1 MLKTRFTE
9 LVGVEHPIVQGGMQW
24 VGRAE
29 LVAAVANAGALGFI
43 TALTQ
48 PTPEDL
54 TKEIARCRGLTDKP
68 FGVNLTILPSIK
80 PPPYAEYRQAIIESG
95 IKVVETAGNKP
106 QEHVTEF
113 KKHGVVVVH
122 KCTSVRHALSAERMG
137 VDAISIDGFE
147 CAGHP
152 GEDDTPGLI
161 LIPVAADK
169 LKIPLIASGGVG
181 DGRGLVAALALGA
194 EGINMGTR
202 FMCTRE
208 SPIHQLIKEKIV
220 ANDERETELIFRT
233 MRNTSRV
240 ARNAVST
247 KVVAMEKEG
256 ATFEQVRDL
265 VAGARGKTKGHGR
278 GGAGGAGT
286 VLGMEW
292 AGEIAEVG
300 PQAKGVKPG
309 DKVMGSGGAA
319 FAEYTLA
326 DHGRLFRTP
335 SNMNFVDAATLPVA
349 LATMHNAVVTNGALQ
364 PGQSVLIQGA
374 SSGVGLMALQIAKLK
389 GAGLVIGSSTDAVRR
404 GRLKDFGADLA
415 VDSSDPGWVDQVLKA
430 TGGEGVD
437 LIVDQVSGKVA
448 TQNLA
453 ATRIKGRIVNVGRLG
468 GTHAD
473 FNFDLHAARRIN
485 YIGVT
490 FRTRSIE
497 EIREIFDEVRKD
509 IWPAVESRKLQLP
522 IDKVFAFDD
531 IGRAFEHMEANR
543 HLGKIVVTL

>member
-1 MLKTRFTE
+1 MRAYVYGANGPVITDVAKPAPDGTQV
-9 LVGVEHPIVQGGMQW
+9 LVRVRACGLNRADLGM
-24 VGRAE
+24 
-29 LVAAVANAGALGFI
+29 
-43 TALTQ
+43 
-48 PTPEDL
+48 
-54 TKEIARCRGLTDKP
+54 
-68 FGVNLTILPSIK
+68 
-80 PPPYAEYRQAIIESG
+80 
-95 IKVVETAGNKP
+95 
-106 QEHVTEF
+106 
-113 KKHGVVVVH
+113 
-122 KCTSVRHALSAERMG
+122 
-137 VDAISIDGFE
+137 
-147 CAGHP
+147 
-152 GEDDTPGLI
+152 
-161 LIPVAADK
+161 
-169 LKIPLIASGGVG
+169 
-181 DGRGLVAALALGA
+181 
-194 EGINMGTR
+194 
-202 FMCTRE
+202 
-208 SPIHQLIKEKIV
+208 
-220 ANDERETELIFRT
+220 
-233 MRNTSRV
+233 
-240 ARNAVST
+240 
-247 KVVAMEKEG
+247 
-256 ATFEQVRDL
+256 
-265 VAGARGKTKGHGR
+265 TKGHAHGR
-278 GGAGGAGT
+278 AGGVGT

-309 DKVMGSGGAA
+309 DKVMGSGAAA

-335 SNMNFVDAATLPVA
+335 SNMNFEEAATLPVA

-389 GAGLVIGSSTDAVRR
+389 GARLVIGSSTDATRR

-415 VDSSDPGWVDQVLKA
+415 VDSSDPGWVDSVLKA

-437 LIVDQVSGKVA
+437 LIVDQVSGKLA
-448 TQNLA
+448 NQNLA
-453 ATRIKGRIVNVGRLG
+453 ATRIKGRVVNVGRLG

-473 FNFDLHAARRIN
+473 FNFDLHAARRIS

-531 IGRAFEHMEANR
+531 IGKAFEHMEANR